1 MQYDFTSILDRKG
14 KDSIAVDAPDM
25 KSGFGAD
32 YFAKAKLKPGFDRI
46 PMWVADM
53 NFPTVPTIPEAIIER
68 VKHPAYGY
76 FVPRDE
82 YYEEIMQWHEK
93 RNRVT
98 GLKKE
103 HIGYENGVLGG
114 VVSALNVLCSKG
126 DSVLL
131 HSPTYIGFTGA
142 LTNNGYNIVLSPL
155 VQDDKGMWRMDLED
169 MERKIIENKI
179 HAAILCSPHNPTGR
193 VWEREEL
200 EKMMGKP

>member
-14 KDSIAVDAPDM
+14 KDAIAVDAPDM

-98 GLKKE
+98 GLNSTYSAPKGTPYSSTRP
-103 HIGYENGVLGG
+103 HISDLPEP
-114 VVSALNVLCSKG
+114 
-126 DSVLL
+126 LL
-131 HSPTYIGFTGA
+131 TMVT
-142 LTNNGYNIVLSPL
+142 T
-155 VQDDKGMWRMDLED
+155 
-169 MERKIIENKI
+169 
-179 HAAILCSPHNPTGR
+179 
-193 VWEREEL
+193 
-200 EKMMGKP
+200 